1 MTKQEAIE
9 LMKKGERLSHYGFT
23 PDEWIESNS
32 DGSIYTLEDGVK
44 CTFTEFWIWRKD
56 VLWLNGWN
64 LVKSNK
70 AQLTPIEQQHLEY
83 IQSEVIP
90 MTDEQRAADHADISV
105 RFAIEVLKDQS
116 IFIHS
121 RDIIIDKIKRLEK
134 TLNKGCGK

>member
-1 MTKQEAIE
+1 M
-9 LMKKGERLSHYGFT
+9 
-23 PDEWIESNS
+23 
-32 DGSIYTLEDGVK
+32 
-44 CTFTEFWIWRKD
+44 
-56 VLWLNGWN
+56 
-64 LVKSNK
+64 
-70 AQLTPIEQQHLEY
+70 TPIEQQHLEY